1 VEVAPKVVRN
11 ASASRASC
19 DAIAADV
26 HSSNMIGTHVHSTY
40 VTDAHWASAEVGTTE
55 ATNVGS
61 TEAAN
66 VGPTK
71 TSGVS
76 CAATRECSRRQS
88 GRRDDDRCDRR
99 EYHLARHVRLLMVTG
114 CVTMGDS
121 RCADVRL
128 CMIAAICWALREL
141 CARAKSLRCALRI
154 ANSRAGNI
162 RNGLLLAVRHALQP
176 SSQPVEI

>member
-114 CVTMGDS
+114 CVTEGDS

-128 CMIAAICWALREL
+128 CVIAVICRALREL
-141 CARAKSLRCALRI
+141 RALSKSLRRFLRM
-154 ANSRAGNI
+154 ANSRAGNV
-162 RNGLLLAVRHALQP
+162 RNGLLLALRRALQP

>member
-1 VEVAPKVVRN
+1 VEVASEVVRD
-11 ASASRASC
+11 AFASRASR

-40 VTDAHWASAEVGTTE
+40 VTDAHSGSAKVGATE

-76 CAATRECSRRQS
+76 CAATRERGRRQS

-114 CVTMGDS
+114 CVTTGDS
-121 RCADVRL
+121 CCADVRL
-128 CMIAAICWALREL
+128 CMIAAIC
-141 CARAKSLRCALRI
+141 
-154 ANSRAGNI
+154 
-162 RNGLLLAVRHALQP
+162 
-176 SSQPVEI
+176 